1 MRACKQRYT
10 HIFTMDKASQ
20 LRIGIVSDTHG
31 HLDPR
36 IAALI
41 EDCDIAVHAGDIMGQ
56 SVLEQLRPR
65 SGQVVAVR
73 GNNDIEQVWH
83 RDEHTALENIEHEA
97 NIELPGGSIAVV
109 HGHQYGGDHPQ
120 HDMMRE
126 RFPQARAI
134 IYGHSH
140 TMVCDLET
148 SPWVINPGAAGR
160 IRTRGGPSCLILEAS
175 HGEWQL
181 TEQRFS
187 E

>member
-1 MRACKQRYT
+1 MEKT
-10 HIFTMDKASQ
+10 SS
-20 LRIGIVSDTHG
+20 LRIGIISDTHG

-41 EDCDIAVHAGDIMGQ
+41 EGCDIAVHAGDIMGAT
-56 SVLEQLRPR
+56 VLEQLRPR
-65 SGQVVAVR
+65 SGRIIAVR

-83 RDEHTALENIEHEA
+83 RDEHEALDKIDVEVSID
-97 NIELPGGSIAVV
+97 LPGGSIAVV

-126 RFPQARAI
+126 RFPEARAI

-140 TMVCDLET
+140 KMVCDLET

-175 HGEWQL
+175 HDEWQIS
-181 TEQRFS
+181 ERRFS

>member
-1 MRACKQRYT
+1 MNKT
-10 HIFTMDKASQ
+10 SQ

-41 EDCDIAVHAGDIMGQ
+41 EDCDIAVHAGDIMGAT
-56 SVLEQLRPR
+56 VLEQLRPR
-65 SGQVVAVR
+65 SGRVVAVR

-83 RDEHTALENIEHEA
+83 HDEHETLAMIGEETS
-97 NIELPGGSIAVV
+97 IELPGGSIAIV
-109 HGHQYGGDHPQ
+109 HGHQYGGNHPQ

-126 RFPQARAI
+126 RFHEARAI

-140 TMVCDLET
+140 KMVCDLET

-175 HGEWQL
+175 HDAWHI
-181 TEQRFS
+181 TERRFS
-187 E
+187 EET